1 MEIRKPKRGEP
12 VIIAG
17 AGPSGLVSAIAL
29 KSRGFEP
36 VIHEAKTGVGTRW
49 KRGMQIL
56 ENFSEKEDF
65 MEFFEK
71 NGIDVNFFHKP
82 IYDTV
87 LWDSKSNSQ
96 TFKSKRPLGYFVRRG
111 PYPESLENG
120 LLKQVL
126 SMGIEVKFNSRLKPG
141 QAHIVATGPRRVDG
155 MGKEVTFQV
164 DMPDRMSV
172 ILDPEL
178 APGGY
183 AYLFIVDGE
192 ATLALAL
199 LGDYKQVDAHFERT
213 VKRFEE
219 LEGIEYRGGEC
230 AHLYT
235 NFFLKPSLQFGNQ
248 RFVGEAGG
256 FQDYLFGFG
265 MRYAMQSG
273 VLAARSIAEDIPYDK
288 LWKRHLGVKQRISLV
303 NRFLYE
309 KFDTWLP
316 SLFISMGGRSSDFRS
331 YLRTWYQKDPIRWS
345 ASYPLTAAMKSR
357 KILLKKEN
365 LYGAA
370 DYES

>member
-12 VIIAG
+12 IIIAG
-17 AGPSGLVSAIAL
+17 AGPAGLVSAIVL
-29 KSRGFEP
+29 KHKGFEP
-36 VIHEAKTGVGTRW
+36 IIHEAKPTVGNRW

-71 NGIDVNFFHKP
+71 NGIEVNFRTKP
-82 IYDTV
+82 IFDTV
-87 LWDSKSNSQ
+87 LWDNKNQKKSFQ
-96 TFKSKRPLGYFVRRG
+96 SKRPLGYFVRRG
-111 PYPESLENG
+111 SYPESLESG
-120 LLKQVL
+120 LLQQVQAL
-126 SMGIEVKFNSRLKPG
+126 GIEVRFNSRLKPTE
-141 QAHIVATGPRRVDG
+141 AHIVATGPRRVDG

-164 DMPDRMSV
+164 DMPDKMSV

-183 AYLFIVDGE
+183 AYLFVVDGE
-192 ATLALAL
+192 ATLAIAL
-199 LGDYKQVDAHFERT
+199 LGDYKRVDEHFDQT
-213 VKRFEE
+213 VKRFEQ
-219 LEGIEYRGGEC
+219 LEGIQYKGGEC

-235 NFFLKPSLQFGNQ
+235 NFFLKPSLEYKNQ

-265 MRYAMQSG
+265 MRYAMQSA
-273 VLAARSIAEDIPYDK
+273 VLAARSIAEDISYDK
-288 LWKRHLGVKQRISLV
+288 LWKQHLGVKQRISLV

-316 SLFISMGGRSSDFRS
+316 SLFISMGGRSTDFRS
-331 YLRTWYQKDPIRWS
+331 YLRTWYQKDPLRWTMSFPLS
-345 ASYPLTAAMKSR
+345 ATMKKR
-357 KILLKKEN
+357 KIVLNKEG
-365 LYGAA
+365 LYGTA